1 MLSWWTKD
9 LHDTRKLLLLVF
21 TREYGNT
28 SVELGQITSQTP
40 HIDRHTVC
48 HSKDNFRGAIES
60 RLDVCVDLL
69 VLKTAGTEI
78 DNLDFGMHW
87 VGEQNIFGL

>member
-1 MLSWWTKD
+1 MGLGLDEGLSEERVRW
-9 LHDTRKLLLLVF
+9 
-21 TREYGNT
+21 
-28 SVELGQITSQTP
+28 
-40 HIDRHTVC
+40 
-48 HSKDNFRGAIES
+48 GAIES